1 MFEEY
6 NGDSA
11 GNGLTE
17 SPCGRCPV
25 ADIYEG
31 GPVNA
36 GIANTSKNGLRYKP
50 EIAKSGC

>member
-25 ADIYEG
+25 ADIYEEG

-36 GIANTSKNGLRYKP
+36 RNCEYFQEWL
-50 EIAKSGC
+50 EI